1 MDYLAIT
8 SIQIWQSQR
17 LRLLESHLYVMP
29 NFYCLW
35 VSTLSLGEE
44 KSGNQHLLD
53 TGNSYN
59 VRGFL
64 FLPRFEMKTMGNRE
78 VANYVSSTKRDSMCW
93 WECFKWT
100 FSHSSPHPPSLINIK
115 TISDN
120 LSASGWRSYW
130 GVEIFKYFPGVS
142 DNVTDIPV
150 AWSAMKVMMEP
161 MMKRASTILN
171 LSISAIFD
179 VIQIISR

>member
-100 FSHSSPHPPSLINIK
+100 FSHSSPHPPWLISKLFPIICPLPVDKVTGAWRYLNIFLVSLIMIITCCLVRDECDDGANDEEGVNNSK
-115 TISDN
+115 SVNFCHLWCDSD
-120 LSASGWRSYW
+120 S
-130 GVEIFKYFPGVS
+130 
-142 DNVTDIPV
+142 
-150 AWSAMKVMMEP
+150 
-161 MMKRASTILN
+161 
-171 LSISAIFD
+171 
-179 VIQIISR
+179 